1 MRSANRNSYLKE
13 NRRWCLSI
21 VATNRD
27 ATMVDKMNGLDVG
40 TTEVVVIITIKD
52 PMRTDVV
59 YNACLQALDKH
70 NFAHS
75 DIVIR
80 QNINV
85 VNE

>member
-1 MRSANRNSYLKE
+1 
-13 NRRWCLSI
+13 LSI
-21 VATNRD
+21 EATNRD
-27 ATMVDKMNGLDVG
+27 ATMADKMNGLDVG
-40 TTEVVVIITIKD
+40 TAEAVVIITIKD
-52 PMRTDVV
+52 PKRTGIV
-59 YNACLQALDKH
+59 YNACLQALDEH